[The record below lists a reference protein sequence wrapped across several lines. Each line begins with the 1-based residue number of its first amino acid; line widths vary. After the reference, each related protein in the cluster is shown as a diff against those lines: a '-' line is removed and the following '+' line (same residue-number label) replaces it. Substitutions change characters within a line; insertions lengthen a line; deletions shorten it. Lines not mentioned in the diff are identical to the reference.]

1 MCLLDG
7 SVGGNIFAAHD
18 FGKIEIL
25 QEDVKEG
32 KLIIEKNE
40 ITDNMSEVTTDFV
53 FVAKNCP
60 KKMRVTFDYNELT
73 NRINC
78 KKTTLQN

>member
-1 MCLLDG
+1 MKT
-7 SVGGNIFAAHD
+7 IEEYTKFI
-18 FGKIEIL
+18 IEIL

-32 KLIIEKNE
+32 KIIIEKNE
-40 ITDNMSEVTTDFV
+40 IDGDKNEVTIDFI
-53 FVAKNCP
+53 FVPKNCP
-60 KKMRVTFDYNELT
+60 KKMRLTFDYNELT

>member
-1 MCLLDG
+1 MMT
-7 SVGGNIFAAHD
+7 IEEYTKFI
-18 FGKIEIL
+18 IEIL

-40 ITDNMSEVTTDFV
+40 ITDNKSEVTIDFV
-53 FVAKNCP
+53 FIPKNCP

>member
-1 MCLLDG
+1 MMT
-7 SVGGNIFAAHD
+7 IEEYTRFI
-18 FGKIEIL
+18 IEIL

-32 KLIIEKNE
+32 KIIFEKNE
-40 ITDNMSEVTTDFV
+40 IDGDKSEVTVDFL
-53 FVAKNCP
+53 FVPKNCP

-73 NRINC
+73 NRVNC

>member
-1 MCLLDG
+1 MKT
-7 SVGGNIFAAHD
+7 IEEYTRFM
-18 FGKIEIL
+18 IEIL

-40 ITDNMSEVTTDFV
+40 IDGDKSEVTVDFL
-53 FVAKNCP
+53 FVPKNCP

>member
-1 MCLLDG
+1 MKT
-7 SVGGNIFAAHD
+7 IEEYTRFAI
-18 FGKIEIL
+18 GIL

-32 KLIIEKNE
+32 KLIIEKKL
-40 ITDNMSEVTTDFV
+40 IDKDKSKTTIDFV
-53 FVAKNCP
+53 FVPKNCP

-78 KKTTLQN
+78 KKTTLESYE